1 MRTDDLVRRRI
12 EIKHLVSAAAAGKLR
27 ERIGRARPGRNARRL
42 CGWVTT
48 TYFDLA
54 DRRLAR
60 AALDRPEQNLKLRA
74 REYYSEEG
82 VPCSPFLWIE
92 LKERE
97 GGVSRKS
104 RFQLHRRLLRRFL
117 EGDRD
122 LAEILTCQE
131 KGSALEDV
139 VGAVQRIDDLA
150 RSPLLA
156 VGSVRCRRSSVQGGD
171 PAARV
176 TLDESISYH
185 LGLPPALAEGRRA
198 MERGA
203 LPPAAWVEPAAVVE
217 IKHGGDAVPS
227 WAADLAGPLEPA
239 DYSKFL
245 VLARLSLSE
254 VDAA

>member
-1 MRTDDLVRRRI
+1 MRTDDLVKRRI
-12 EIKHLVSAAAAGKLR
+12 EIKHLVSPVAADGIR
-27 ERIGRARPGRNARRL
+27 EWIANARPGRNARRIS
-42 CGWVTT
+42 GWVAT
-48 TYFDLA
+48 TYFDLP

-74 REYYSEEG
+74 REYFSEDY

-104 RFQLHRRLLRRFL
+104 RFQLHRRMLRRFL

-131 KGSALEDV
+131 KGSVLEDV
-139 VGAVQRIDDLA
+139 VAAVQRIDDLA
-150 RSPLLA
+150 RSPLA
-156 VGSVRCRRSSVQGGD
+156 TVGAVRCRRSSVQGGD

-185 LGLPPALAEGRRA
+185 LGPGAPPA
-198 MERGA
+198 
-203 LPPAAWVEPAAVVE
+203 WIEPSAVVE
-217 IKHGGDAVPS
+217 LKHGGDAVPA
-227 WAADLAGPLEPA
+227 WAAGLAGALEPS

-254 VDAA
+254 QSAA

>member
-1 MRTDDLVRRRI
+1 MRTDDLVKRRI
-12 EIKHLVSAAAAGKLR
+12 EIKHLVSPAAAGELR
-27 ERIGRARPGRNARRL
+27 ERIGRARPGRNGRRL
-42 CGWVTT
+42 CGWVNT

-82 VPCSPFLWIE
+82 VPTSPFLWIE

-117 EGDRD
+117 EGERD

-131 KGSALEDV
+131 KGCALEDV
-139 VGAVQRIDDLA
+139 VAAVQRIDDLA

-185 LGLPPALAEGRRA
+185 LGLPALAEGRRA
-198 MERGA
+198 LERGP

-217 IKHGGDAVPS
+217 IKYGGDAVPP
-227 WAADLAGPLEPA
+227 WAAELAGPLEQS

-245 VLARLSLSE
+245 VLARLSLAE
-254 VDAA
+254 VNAA

>member
-1 MRTDDLVRRRI
+1 MRTDDLVKRRI
-12 EIKHLVSAAAAGKLR
+12 EIKHLVSPAAAGELR
-27 ERIGRARPGRNARRL
+27 DRIGRARPGRNARRL

-48 TYFDLA
+48 TYFDLP

-74 REYYSEEG
+74 REYFSEEG
-82 VPCSPFLWIE
+82 IPTSPFLWIE
-92 LKERE
+92 IKERE

-117 EGDRD
+117 EGERD

-131 KGSALEDV
+131 KGCALEDV
-139 VGAVQRIDDLA
+139 VAAVQRIDDLA
-150 RSPLLA
+150 RSPLLT

-171 PAARV
+171 PAARI

-185 LGLPPALAEGRRA
+185 LGRPS
-198 MERGA
+198 ERGSLA
-203 LPPAAWVEPAAVVE
+203 PAAWVEPAAIIE
-217 IKHGGDAVPS
+217 IKHVGDAVPD
-227 WAADLAGPLEPA
+227 WAAELAGPLEPS

-245 VLARLSLSE
+245 VLARLSLGE
-254 VDAA
+254 ADAA